1 MKVDDETRWWLEF
14 RMSINDLGRILVTTP
29 GVPADRLAALRD
41 GVRKALTDPE
51 LIAEG
56 AKTQRYVDFQP
67 PEVARNLAAKALG
80 QATPEMRE
88 RVRKVVLPEE
98 K

>member
-1 MKVDDETRWWLEF
+1 
-14 RMSINDLGRILVTTP
+14 MSINDLGRILVTTP
-29 GVPADRLAALRD
+29 GVPADRLEFLRA

-56 AKTQRYVDFQP
+56 RKTQRFVDFQP
-67 PEVARNLAAKALG
+67 PEVARRLALTALG

>member
-1 MKVDDETRWWLEF
+1 
-14 RMSINDLGRILVTTP
+14 MSINDLGRILVTTP
-29 GVPADRLAALRD
+29 GVPADRLAFLRD
-41 GVRKALTDPE
+41 AVRKALTNPD

-56 AKTQRYVDFQP
+56 AKTQRFVSYQP
-67 PEVARNLAAKALG
+67 PEVARNLALKALG

-88 RVRKVVLPEE
+88 RVRKVVLPAD